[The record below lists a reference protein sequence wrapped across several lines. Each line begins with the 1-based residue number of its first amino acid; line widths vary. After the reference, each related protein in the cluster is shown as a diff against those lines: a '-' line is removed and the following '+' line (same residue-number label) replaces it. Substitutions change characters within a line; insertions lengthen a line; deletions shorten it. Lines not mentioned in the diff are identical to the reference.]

1 MTITVK
7 PLAWREID
15 PGMRYVGT
23 GVGFVCEVARMHS
36 GLWAFT
42 SAHGRADILSKDAAM
57 QRAQD
62 VYEALIRSA
71 LVLPVEEAT

>member
-1 MTITVK
+1 MTLIVK

-15 PGMRYVGT
+15 PGSRYVGT
-23 GVGFVCEVARMHS
+23 GLGFTCEVARMHS

-42 SAHGRADILSKDAAM
+42 SAHGRADVLNKDAAI

-62 VYEALIRSA
+62 VYEALVRGVVS
-71 LVLPVEEAT
+71 EA